1 MSKGNPWASNKVKN
15 LADVSISNVANDDGL
30 FWDSNLSKW
39 VNKSAGS
46 GSGDVVGPATNT
58 DNFIPQWNGD
68 DSKTLKN
75 GLAVG
80 TAAGNLVQLDG
91 DAKLPAVDGSLLT
104 NLPSGFADP
113 MTTRGDIIVRDSDGT
128 TRLGIGTNGQV
139 LTSDGTDVAWA
150 DAGGGGVTFNEP
162 AADNSAGTQ
171 SIFDSAIVGESV
183 AFPNLLYLKSD
194 GKWWKADADAAAS
207 MPGLRMALESKT
219 ADQACSMLVA
229 GRVRD
234 DDWNWTVGGMIYAST
249 TTGALTQTAPS
260 GSADIV
266 QIVGIAYH
274 ADKIIF
280 NPSMTFLEIL

>member
-1 MSKGNPWASNKVKN
+1 MSNYLSNVYPPYAATAAKVPVDASGFDKN
-15 LADVSISNVANDDGL
+15 LSIADDDVQKAL
-30 FWDSNLSKW
+30 
-39 VNKSAGS
+39 
-46 GSGDVVGPATNT
+46 ATI
-58 DNFIPQWNGD
+58 DQME
-68 DSKTLKN
+68 
-75 GLAVG
+75 A
-80 TAAGNLVQLDG
+80 
-91 DAKLPAVDGSLLT
+91 
-104 NLPSGFADP
+104 
-113 MTTRGDIIVRDSDGT
+113 
-128 TRLGIGTNGQV
+128 
-139 LTSDGTDVAWA
+139 
-150 DAGGGGVTFNEP
+150 GGGVTFNEP

-194 GKWWKADADAAAS
+194 GKWWKSDADAAAS